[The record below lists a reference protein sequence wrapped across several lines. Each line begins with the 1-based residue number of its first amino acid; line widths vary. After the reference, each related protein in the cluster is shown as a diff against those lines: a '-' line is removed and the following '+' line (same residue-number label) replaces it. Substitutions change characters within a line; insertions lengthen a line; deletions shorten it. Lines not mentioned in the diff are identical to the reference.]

1 MITNRIEVRGSHHC
15 SSRSRWLS
23 VECKCVDLGFF
34 VCFFVRA
41 FASSHRAMF
50 KLGAKIVFLLCLLVK
65 NMSAVYS
72 ADRCNSEESDNAVQD
87 LYGIGGDISAERA
100 HKPEHFGH
108 FRFPIPVPNWQFWI
122 KVWTYVIGLPCS
134 TRTMLTYQKVRQV
147 WTLQYGHTGGS

>member
-1 MITNRIEVRGSHHC
+1 MVTST
-15 SSRSRWLS
+15 
-23 VECKCVDLGFF
+23 
-34 VCFFVRA
+34 
-41 FASSHRAMF
+41 HRAMF

-122 KVWTYVIGLPCS
+122 KV
-134 TRTMLTYQKVRQV
+134 
-147 WTLQYGHTGGS
+147 